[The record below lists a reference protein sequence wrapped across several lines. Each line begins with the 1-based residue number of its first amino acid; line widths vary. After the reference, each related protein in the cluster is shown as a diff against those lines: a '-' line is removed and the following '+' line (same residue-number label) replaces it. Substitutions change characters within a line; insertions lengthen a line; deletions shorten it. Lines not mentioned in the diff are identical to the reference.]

1 MKNEEWAAQTERRA
15 ELARAML
22 RCSQTSTKSMGCAN
36 RTQSRACSSYAEVQP
51 DIDEV
56 NGLRES
62 CGRENRM
69 AILHSSFFTL
79 HLNNYSS
86 FLQCSS

>member
-22 RCSQTSTKSMGCAN
+22 RCSQTST
-36 RTQSRACSSYAEVQP
+36 
-51 DIDEV
+51 IV

-62 CGRENRM
+62 CGRGNRM
-69 AILHSSFFTL
+69 AILHSSFK
-79 HLNNYSS
+79 
-86 FLQCSS
+86 